1 MRFEYFECFD
11 CFESEFPIL
20 GQGKIKETK
29 MTNRTKE
36 AFFDRLPDKAET
48 ENAEQLRKIVAS
60 HINDD
65 GSTTLSV
72 SMNDGTV
79 QHLALLP
86 AVTSSLLNVLELV
99 SSGRGFQTVPIDS
112 ELTTQRAADL
122 LNVSRPYLV
131 KLLDEGE
138 IPHVKT
144 GRHRRVRANDL
155 FAYKEKR
162 DETRSNALSELA
174 RMDCEAGL
182 I

>member
-1 MRFEYFECFD
+1 
-11 CFESEFPIL
+11 
-20 GQGKIKETK
+20 

-48 ENAEQLRKIVAS
+48 ENAEQLRKIVVS

-72 SMNDGTV
+72 SMHGGTV

-99 SSGRGFQTVPIDS
+99 SSGRGFQTIPIDS

-174 RMDCEAGL
+174 RMDYEAGF

>member
-1 MRFEYFECFD
+1 M
-11 CFESEFPIL
+11 SN
-20 GQGKIKETK
+20 QTK
-29 MTNRTKE
+29 R
-36 AFFDRLPDKAET
+36 AFFDRLPDKVEI

-60 HINDD
+60 QTKED

-72 SMNDGTV
+72 SMDDGVV
-79 QHLALLP
+79 QNLVLLP
-86 AVTSSLLNVLELV
+86 AVTSSLLDVLRLV
-99 SSGRGFQTVPIDS
+99 SSGRGFRTIPVDS
-112 ELTTQRAADL
+112 ELTTQQAADL

-138 IPHVKT
+138 ISHVKT

-162 DETRSNALSELA
+162 DEIRSKALSELA
-174 RMDCEAGL
+174 RMDYEEGL

>member
-1 MRFEYFECFD
+1 MPRTREN
-11 CFESEFPIL
+11 
-20 GQGKIKETK
+20 KEITMANQTK
-29 MTNRTKE
+29 K
-36 AFFDRLPDKAET
+36 AFCDRLPDKVES

-60 HINDD
+60 RVEED
-65 GSTTLSV
+65 GSSTLSV
-72 SMNDGTV
+72 SMDDGEV
-79 QHLALLP
+79 QNLALLP

-99 SSGRGFQTVPIDS
+99 SSGRGFLTIPIDS
-112 ELTTQRAADL
+112 ELTTQKAADL

-131 KLLDEGE
+131 KLLDDGE

-162 DETRSNALSELA
+162 DEIRSNALSELA
-174 RMDCEAGL
+174 RMDYEAGL

>member
-1 MRFEYFECFD
+1 
-11 CFESEFPIL
+11 
-20 GQGKIKETK
+20 
-29 MTNRTKE
+29 MTSRTKK
-36 AFFDRLPDKAET
+36 AFFDRLPDKTEI
-48 ENAEQLRKIVAS
+48 ENAEQLRKIVAAQ
-60 HINDD
+60 IKED

-72 SMNDGTV
+72 SMDGGTV

-99 SSGRGFQTVPIDS
+99 SSGRGFLTIPIDT
-112 ELTTQRAADL
+112 ELTTQQAADL

-131 KLLDEGE
+131 KLLDEGD

-144 GRHRRVRANDL
+144 GRHRRVRADDL

-162 DETRSNALSELA
+162 DEIRSKALSKLA
-174 RMDCEAGL
+174 RMDYEAGL

>member
-1 MRFEYFECFD
+1 MA
-11 CFESEFPIL
+11 
-20 GQGKIKETK
+20 
-29 MTNRTKE
+29 NRTKK
-36 AFFDRLPDKAET
+36 AFFDRLPDKTET
-48 ENAEQLRKIVAS
+48 ENAEQLRKIFAS
-60 HINDD
+60 QIKED
-65 GSTTLSV
+65 GSITLSV
-72 SMNDGTV
+72 SVDDGAV
-79 QHLALLP
+79 QNLALLP

-112 ELTTQRAADL
+112 ELTTQQAADL

-138 IPHVKT
+138 IPHVKI

-162 DETRSNALSELA
+162 DEIRSNALSELA
-174 RMDCEAGL
+174 RMDCEEGL